1 MNRIIA
7 MMKFTDILRTSPRD
21 ALDYILENG
30 KVFTK
35 DDLLHITKELL
46 YSIDANLYV
55 RNREVYNCIHEDAGI
70 ELDEIYEDEYKEMY
84 DNDKT
89 RNGKATC

>member
-55 RNREVYNCIHEDAGI
+55 RNREMYNCIHEDAGI
-70 ELDEIYEDEYKEMY
+70 ELDEIYEDEYEEMY
-84 DNDKT
+84 DNDK
-89 RNGKATC
+89 A

>member
-1 MNRIIA
+1 MNRITA
-7 MMKFTDILRTSPRD
+7 MMKFTDILRTSLRN
-21 ALDYILENG
+21 ALDCILENG
-30 KVFTK
+30 NVFTK

-46 YSIDANLYV
+46 YSIYANLYI

-70 ELDEIYEDEYKEMY
+70 ELDEIYEDEYEEMY

-89 RNGKATC
+89 

>member
-55 RNREVYNCIHEDAGI
+55 RNRELYNCIHEDAGI
-70 ELDEIYEDEYKEMY
+70 ELDEIYEDEYKEVY
-84 DNDKT
+84 DNDK
-89 RNGKATC
+89 A

>member
-35 DDLLHITKELL
+35 DDLLYITKELL

-55 RNREVYNCIHEDAGI
+55 RNREMYNCIHEDAGI

-84 DNDKT
+84 DNDK
-89 RNGKATC
+89 A

>member
-1 MNRIIA
+1 MNRLIA

>member
-7 MMKFTDILRTSPRD
+7 MMEFTDILRKTPRN

-70 ELDEIYEDEYKEMY
+70 ELDEIYEDEYKEVY
-84 DNDKT
+84 DNDK
-89 RNGKATC
+89 A

>member
-7 MMKFTDILRTSPRD
+7 MMEFTDILRKTPRD

-55 RNREVYNCIHEDAGI
+55 RNREMYNCIHEDAGI
-70 ELDEIYEDEYKEMY
+70 ELDEIYEDEYKEVY
-84 DNDKT
+84 DNDK
-89 RNGKATC
+89 A

>member
-7 MMKFTDILRTSPRD
+7 MMEFTDILRKTPRD

-30 KVFTK
+30 NVFTK

-55 RNREVYNCIHEDAGI
+55 RNRGMYNCIQEYAGI
-70 ELDEIYEDEYKEMY
+70 ELDEVYEDEYKEVY
-84 DNDKT
+84 SNDK
-89 RNGKATC
+89 A

>member
-7 MMKFTDILRTSPRD
+7 MMEFTDILRKTPRN

-55 RNREVYNCIHEDAGI
+55 RNREMYNCIHEDAGI

>member
-7 MMKFTDILRTSPRD
+7 MMEFTDILRKTPRN

-55 RNREVYNCIHEDAGI
+55 RNREVYNYIHEDAGI
-70 ELDEIYEDEYKEMY
+70 ELDEIYEDEYEEVY
-84 DNDKT
+84 SNDKT
-89 RNGKATC
+89 

>member
-30 KVFTK
+30 KVFTN
-35 DDLLHITKELL
+35 DDLLHIVKELL

-55 RNREVYNCIHEDAGI
+55 RNREMYNCIHEDAGI
-70 ELDEIYEDEYKEMY
+70 ELDEVYEDEYKEIY
-84 DNDKT
+84 DNGKT
-89 RNGKATC
+89 

>member
-30 KVFTK
+30 RVKPMTMAK
-35 DDLLHITKELL
+35 KKQISSYIDSMSNKALRCIAAAYKKED
-46 YSIDANLYV
+46 IKKFKIFRKGN
-55 RNREVYNCIHEDAGI
+55 N
-70 ELDEIYEDEYKEMY
+70 K
-84 DNDKT
+84 
-89 RNGKATC
+89 

>member
-70 ELDEIYEDEYKEMY
+70 ELDEVYEDEYKEMY

-89 RNGKATC
+89 

>member
-70 ELDEIYEDEYKEMY
+70 ELDEIYEDEYEEMY
-84 DNDKT
+84 DNDK
-89 RNGKATC
+89 A

>member
-55 RNREVYNCIHEDAGI
+55 RNREMYNCIHEDAGI

-84 DNDKT
+84 DNDK
-89 RNGKATC
+89 A

>member
-7 MMKFTDILRTSPRD
+7 IMKFTDILRTSPRD

-55 RNREVYNCIHEDAGI
+55 RNREMYNCIHEDAGI
-70 ELDEIYEDEYKEMY
+70 ELDEVYEDEYKEVY
-84 DNDKT
+84 SNDKV
-89 RNGKATC
+89 

>member
-1 MNRIIA
+1 MNRITA
-7 MMKFTDILRTSPRD
+7 MMEFTDILRTSPRD

-70 ELDEIYEDEYKEMY
+70 ELDEIYEDEYEEMY
-84 DNDKT
+84 NNDK
-89 RNGKATC
+89 A

>member
-55 RNREVYNCIHEDAGI
+55 RNREMYNCIHEDAGI

-89 RNGKATC
+89 

>member
-1 MNRIIA
+1 MNRLIA

-70 ELDEIYEDEYKEMY
+70 ELDEIYEDEYKEVY
-84 DNDKT
+84 SNDK
-89 RNGKATC
+89 A

>member
-1 MNRIIA
+1 MHRIIA

-35 DDLLHITKELL
+35 DDLLHIVKELL

-55 RNREVYNCIHEDAGI
+55 RNREMYNCIHEDAGI
-70 ELDEIYEDEYKEMY
+70 ELDEVYEDEYKEIY
-84 DNDKT
+84 DNGKT
-89 RNGKATC
+89 

>member
-7 MMKFTDILRTSPRD
+7 MMEFTDILRKTPRN

-30 KVFTK
+30 KVFTE

-55 RNREVYNCIHEDAGI
+55 CNREMYNCIHEDAGI
-70 ELDEIYEDEYKEMY
+70 ELDEIYEDEYEEMY
-84 DNDKT
+84 SNDK
-89 RNGKATC
+89 A

>member
-1 MNRIIA
+1 MHRIIA

-70 ELDEIYEDEYKEMY
+70 ELDEIYEDEYKEVY
-84 DNDKT
+84 DNDK
-89 RNGKATC
+89 A

>member
-55 RNREVYNCIHEDAGI
+55 RNREMYNCIHEDAGI
-70 ELDEIYEDEYKEMY
+70 ELDEVYEDEYKEVY
-84 DNDKT
+84 SNDK
-89 RNGKATC
+89 A

>member
-70 ELDEIYEDEYKEMY
+70 ELDEIYEDEYKEVY
-84 DNDKT
+84 DNDK
-89 RNGKATC
+89 A

>member
-7 MMKFTDILRTSPRD
+7 MMKFTDILRKTPRD

-30 KVFTK
+30 NVFTK
-35 DDLLHITKELL
+35 DDLLHIVKELL

-55 RNREVYNCIHEDAGI
+55 RNREMSNCIHEDAGI
-70 ELDEIYEDEYKEMY
+70 ELDEIYEDEYKEVY
-84 DNDKT
+84 SNDK
-89 RNGKATC
+89 A

>member
-46 YSIDANLYV
+46 YSIDANLYD
-55 RNREVYNCIHEDAGI
+55 RNREMYNCIHEDAGI
-70 ELDEIYEDEYKEMY
+70 ELDEIYEDEYKEVY
-84 DNDKT
+84 SNDKT
-89 RNGKATC
+89 

>member
-7 MMKFTDILRTSPRD
+7 MMKFTDILRKTPRD

-30 KVFTK
+30 NVFTK
-35 DDLLHITKELL
+35 DDLLHIAKELL

-55 RNREVYNCIHEDAGI
+55 RNREIYNCIHEDAGI

-84 DNDKT
+84 DNDK
-89 RNGKATC
+89 A

>member
-84 DNDKT
+84 DNDK
-89 RNGKATC
+89 A

>member
-55 RNREVYNCIHEDAGI
+55 RNREMYNCIHEDAGI

-84 DNDKT
+84 SNDK
-89 RNGKATC
+89 A

>member
-55 RNREVYNCIHEDAGI
+55 RNREIYNCIHEDAGI

-84 DNDKT
+84 DNDK
-89 RNGKATC
+89 A

>member
-1 MNRIIA
+1 MNRIIT

-30 KVFTK
+30 NVFTQ

-84 DNDKT
+84 NNDKT
-89 RNGKATC
+89 

>member
-55 RNREVYNCIHEDAGI
+55 RNREIYNCIHEDAGI
-70 ELDEIYEDEYKEMY
+70 ELDEVYEDEYKEVY
-84 DNDKT
+84 SNDK
-89 RNGKATC
+89 A

>member
-70 ELDEIYEDEYKEMY
+70 ELDEIYEDEYEEMY
-84 DNDKT
+84 NNDK
-89 RNGKATC
+89 A

>member
-55 RNREVYNCIHEDAGI
+55 RNREIYNCIHEDAGI
-70 ELDEIYEDEYKEMY
+70 ELDEVYEDEYKEMY
-84 DNDKT
+84 SNDK
-89 RNGKATC
+89 A

>member
-70 ELDEIYEDEYKEMY
+70 ELDEVYEDEYKEMY
-84 DNDKT
+84 SNDKT
-89 RNGKATC
+89 

>member
-7 MMKFTDILRTSPRD
+7 MMEFTDILRKTPRN

-30 KVFTK
+30 KVFTE

-46 YSIDANLYV
+46 YSIDANLSV
-55 RNREVYNCIHEDAGI
+55 CNREMYNCIHEDAGI

>member
-7 MMKFTDILRTSPRD
+7 IMKFTDILRTSPRD

-70 ELDEIYEDEYKEMY
+70 ELDEVYEDEYKEVY
-84 DNDKT
+84 SNDK
-89 RNGKATC
+89 A

>member
-1 MNRIIA
+1 MNRLIA

-70 ELDEIYEDEYKEMY
+70 ELDEVYEDEYEEIY
-84 DNDKT
+84 NNDK
-89 RNGKATC
+89 A

>member
-55 RNREVYNCIHEDAGI
+55 RNREAYNCIHEDAGI

-89 RNGKATC
+89 